1 VVAPSAVMIFFH
13 CLVVTLLV
21 LSSAGD
27 TAKANEKT
35 TEAVVKAVAKADGK
49 TTEDKAADAVATAT
63 MDVIKSE
70 SHVGEEMPEDI
81 LEKAKKEAKDTFKE
95 LKDAKV
101 GTKAAADAAAKV
113 AVAEIDGASDMD
125 VSKDVKANAEKAAVA
140 AGKGIADH
148 PKSEAK
154 ALGEAISTVKKE
166 EATPGK
172 VDVTKTEKGM
182 MDKAKET
189 ISDLPALAE
198 GAAAAV
204 PHPSSGAGIFGA
216 LVCMIA
222 IGGVGITAIRK
233 YEWNLEMK
241 PFEKFGASLMDP
253 NSNHKDVEFGE
264 ATYNEMH

>member
-1 VVAPSAVMIFFH
+1 MKFCV
-13 CLVVTLLV
+13 CLVVSLLV

-27 TAKANEKT
+27 TANEKT
-35 TEAVVKAVAKADGK
+35 TEAVVNAVAKAENTPDK
-49 TTEDKAADAVATAT
+49 TEDKAANAVASAT

-70 SHVGEEMPEDI
+70 SHVSEEMPEDI
-81 LEKAKKEAKDTFKE
+81 LEKAKKEAKDTFKQ
-95 LKDAKV
+95 LKDAEV

-113 AVAEIDGASDMD
+113 AVAEVDGASDMD

-166 EATPGK
+166 EITAGK

-182 MDKAKET
+182 ITKAKET

-204 PHPSSGAGIFGA
+204 PHPNSGAGIFGI

-222 IGGVGITAIRK
+222 IGGVGITGIKA
-233 YEWNLEMK
+233 YEWKLEMK

-253 NSNHKDVEFGE
+253 SSSRKDVEFGE

>member
-1 VVAPSAVMIFFH
+1 MNFCH

-27 TAKANEKT
+27 SAKDNNEKT
-35 TEAVVKAVAKADGK
+35 TEAVVKAVAKAENTPELK
-49 TTEDKAADAVATAT
+49 TEDKAANAVAAAT

-70 SHVGEEMPEDI
+70 SHVSEEMPEDI

-113 AVAEIDGASDMD
+113 AVAEVDGASDMD